1 MTRHGVLLWI
11 SIGQLLPC
19 NLTPGLTQAD
29 IDCALFIPRTSM
41 LSTKPYANTA
51 IMLPL
56 PAIESPQDISGEA
69 GKCVMDCM
77 ISFLN
82 WYLTTIH

>member
-19 NLTPGLTQAD
+19 NLTQVG
-29 IDCALFIPRTSM
+29 IGCALSIPRTSM

-51 IMLPL
+51 IMQPL

-82 WYLTTIH
+82 WYLTPIH